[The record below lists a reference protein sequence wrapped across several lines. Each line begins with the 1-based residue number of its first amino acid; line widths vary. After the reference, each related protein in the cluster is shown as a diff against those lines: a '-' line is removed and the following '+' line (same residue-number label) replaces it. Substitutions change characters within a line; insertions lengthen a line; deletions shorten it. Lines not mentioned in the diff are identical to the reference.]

1 MSRKSRITAA
11 IWAFVC
17 FAALITYMAV
27 ARNYL
32 DSDMASE
39 MILAKMCAHDN
50 VIMHKNWY
58 YSTEIRLMNMNLP
71 MTLFFHFFS
80 SFRLVRILSSIVMIG
95 SVPLGFLYCAKQ
107 AGLKNSAVYFVSIL
121 VLPFSGVFFRWGL
134 TGLHYCA
141 YIMAV
146 FFPIGLFFRIN
157 NKEIPA
163 KKKILPWILYILF
176 AVLMG
181 LTTIRQVL
189 VLYYPFALACFI
201 LWLMDYLDAYGLRV
215 LTVPEIKENIIKNNW
230 KDNKYLC
237 YFLTSCIGAAV
248 CSVAYVLN
256 VAVLRKIYDF
266 NSFDR
271 ILYTNVDDFEK
282 FSEVI
287 IGHLRVFGYE
297 PGVQFLSL
305 QGICNLL
312 VVVFTVFLIVLTYR
326 MVRKNKKFEIRQRI
340 LLIYFV
346 CAVLF
351 NDFIYIFS
359 DLCGD
364 RYMLPYILCF
374 LLILCIFVERSDIH
388 ISIRRLVYVLVMG
401 LFIVNSV
408 CKYVEAIKAERDT
421 GRQEAMEFLME
432 QDYDFGYATY
442 WNANII
448 TELTEGQIEM
458 RNVNDTDFATMHCN
472 PWLIRKDLSYYY
484 SDHTVFILITDEE
497 YLENSE
503 LEMFHDYYKVY
514 DNKGYKIYEYWNSY
528 ELWNMVEKE

>member
-1 MSRKSRITAA
+1 MSRKSRIAA
-11 IWAFVC
+11 GVWFLLC

-39 MILAKMCAHDN
+39 MILAKMCAQDN
-50 VIMHKNWY
+50 VILHKNWY
-58 YSTEIRLMNMNLP
+58 YSTEIRLINMNLP
-71 MTLFFHFFS
+71 MTFFFHFFD

-95 SVPLGFLYCAKQ
+95 IVPLGFLYCAKQ
-107 AGLKNSAVYFVSIL
+107 AGLKNSAVYLVSIL
-121 VLPFSGVFFRWGL
+121 VLPFSEVFFRWGL

-146 FFPIGLFFRIN
+146 FFSIGLFFRVN
-157 NKEIPA
+157 NRELSFR
-163 KKKILPWILYILF
+163 KKILPWIMYILF
-176 AVLMG
+176 ALFMG

-189 VLYYPFALACFI
+189 VLYYPFTLACFI
-201 LWLMDYLDAYGLRV
+201 LWLTDYLDAYGLRI
-215 LTVPEIKENIIKNNW
+215 LTAAEFKEKIFKNW

-237 YFLTSCIGAAV
+237 YFLTSCVGSFV
-248 CSVAYVLN
+248 CSVGYVFN

-271 ILYTNVDDFEK
+271 ILYTNVDNFEK

-287 IGHLRVFGYE
+287 VGHLRVLGYE
-297 PGVQFLSL
+297 PGVQFLSA

-312 VVVFTVFLIVLTYR
+312 VVVFTVFLIWLTYR
-326 MVRKNKKFEIRQRI
+326 MIKNNKRFEIRQRVI
-340 LLIYFV
+340 LIYFA
-346 CAVLF
+346 CAVIF

-374 LLILCIFVERSDIH
+374 LLVLCIYLEREDIH
-388 ISIRRLVYVLVMG
+388 ISVRKLVYVLVMG
-401 LFIVNSV
+401 LFLANSV
-408 CKYVEAIKAERDT
+408 CKYVEAIQDEQNT
-421 GRQEAMEFLME
+421 GRQEAVEFLME
-432 QDYDFGYATY
+432 KGYDFGYATY

-448 TELTEGQIEM
+448 TELTEGQIDM
-458 RNVNDTDFATMHCN
+458 RNVNDTSFATMHCN
-472 PWLIRKDLSYYY
+472 PWLIRKDYTYRF

-497 YLENSE
+497 YMANSD
-503 LEMFHDYYKVY
+503 LEMFNDCYKVY
-514 DNKGYKIYEYWNSY
+514 DNKGYRIYEYWNSY
-528 ELWNMVEKE
+528 ELWNMVLE

>member
-1 MSRKSRITAA
+1 MDRKSRITAV
-11 IWAFVC
+11 IWACVC
-17 FAALITYMAV
+17 FAALITYMTV

-71 MTLFFHFFS
+71 MTLFFHFFNN
-80 SFRLVRILSSIVMIG
+80 FRLVRILSSIVMIG
-95 SVPLGFLYCAKQ
+95 SVSLGFLYCAKQ
-107 AGLKNSAVYFVSIL
+107 AGLKNSAIYFVSIL

-141 YIMAV
+141 YNMAV
-146 FFPIGLFFRIN
+146 FFSIGLFFRIN
-157 NKEIPA
+157 NKGLSA
-163 KKKILPWILYILF
+163 KKKIVLWILYILF
-176 AVLMG
+176 ALLMG

-189 VLYYPFALACFI
+189 VLYYPFTLACLI
-201 LWLMDYLDAYGLRV
+201 LWLMDYVETYGLRV
-215 LTVPEIKENIIKNNW
+215 ITVSEIKEHIVKDRRKNQ
-230 KDNKYLC
+230 YLC
-237 YFLTSCIGAAV
+237 YFLTSCVGAAV
-248 CSVAYVLN
+248 CSLAYVLN
-256 VAVLRKIYDF
+256 VVVLRRIYDF

-271 ILYTNVDDFEK
+271 VLYTNVDNFEK
-282 FSEVI
+282 FSEAV

-312 VVVFTVFLIVLTYR
+312 VIIFTVFLIILTYR
-326 MVRKNKKFEIRQRI
+326 MIKKNRKFEIRQRVV
-340 LLIYFV
+340 LIYFA

-374 LLILCIFVERSDIH
+374 LLVLCIFVERKDIH
-388 ISIRRLVYVLVMG
+388 ISVRRLVYVLVMG
-401 LFIVNSV
+401 LFLVNSL
-408 CKYVEAIKAERDT
+408 CRYTEAVKAEHDT
-421 GRQEAMEFLME
+421 GRQEAVEFLME

-458 RNVNDTDFATMHCN
+458 RNVNDTDFTTMHCN

-497 YLENSE
+497 YLENSG
-503 LEMFHDYYKVY
+503 LEMFYDYYKVY